1 MMPKLDTRPLHIKK
15 QDYNNI
21 SPLSRAWGKRFK
33 KTQIYHKKHIFC
45 GAVSHKAR
53 PLQIENE
60 LRVGIKVDALT
71 YLQTLKNKSP
81 MKHLLPELPY
91 ALDALAPIMSADT
104 LNYHYGKHLQTYLD
118 NVNRMIEGTPF
129 ADMKLKDMIT
139 KAQGALYNN
148 AAQAFNHIIFFKQLT
163 PTPTTISPLLTQALV
178 ARFGSVDEF
187 KSEFSNAAATL
198 FGSGWVWLAL
208 DANNVLQI
216 VPEPNAGNPITRNM
230 RPLMCIDVWEHAYYL
245 DYQNRRGDYIKN
257 FWNLVNWD
265 YIEKRMQ
272 DKNYQLYY

>member
-1 MMPKLDTRPLHIKK
+1 
-15 QDYNNI
+15 
-21 SPLSRAWGKRFK
+21 
-33 KTQIYHKKHIFC
+33 
-45 GAVSHKAR
+45 
-53 PLQIENE
+53 
-60 LRVGIKVDALT
+60 
-71 YLQTLKNKSP
+71 

-178 ARFGSVDEF
+178 ARFGSVDAF
-187 KSEFSNAAATL
+187 KSEYSNAAATL

>member
-1 MMPKLDTRPLHIKK
+1 
-15 QDYNNI
+15 
-21 SPLSRAWGKRFK
+21 
-33 KTQIYHKKHIFC
+33 
-45 GAVSHKAR
+45 
-53 PLQIENE
+53 
-60 LRVGIKVDALT
+60 
-71 YLQTLKNKSP
+71 

-91 ALDALAPIMSADT
+91 ALDALAPVMSADT

-178 ARFGSVDEF
+178 ARFGSVDAF

-230 RPLMCIDVWEHAYYL
+230 RPLMCIDVWEHAYYI

>member
-1 MMPKLDTRPLHIKK
+1 
-15 QDYNNI
+15 
-21 SPLSRAWGKRFK
+21 
-33 KTQIYHKKHIFC
+33 
-45 GAVSHKAR
+45 
-53 PLQIENE
+53 
-60 LRVGIKVDALT
+60 
-71 YLQTLKNKSP
+71 

-91 ALDALAPIMSADT
+91 ALDALAPAMSADT

-178 ARFGSVDEF
+178 ARFGSVDAF

-198 FGSGWVWLAL
+198 FGSGWVWLAF

>member
-1 MMPKLDTRPLHIKK
+1 
-15 QDYNNI
+15 
-21 SPLSRAWGKRFK
+21 
-33 KTQIYHKKHIFC
+33 
-45 GAVSHKAR
+45 
-53 PLQIENE
+53 
-60 LRVGIKVDALT
+60 
-71 YLQTLKNKSP
+71 

-91 ALDALAPIMSADT
+91 ALDALAPVMSADT

-148 AAQAFNHIIFFKQLT
+148 AAQAFNHIIFFNQLT

-178 ARFGSVDEF
+178 ARFGSVDAF
-187 KSEFSNAAATL
+187 KSEFSNAAVTL

>member
-1 MMPKLDTRPLHIKK
+1 
-15 QDYNNI
+15 
-21 SPLSRAWGKRFK
+21 
-33 KTQIYHKKHIFC
+33 
-45 GAVSHKAR
+45 
-53 PLQIENE
+53 
-60 LRVGIKVDALT
+60 
-71 YLQTLKNKSP
+71 

-91 ALDALAPIMSADT
+91 ALDALAPVMSADT
-104 LNYHYGKHLQTYLD
+104 LNFHYGKHLQTYLD
-118 NVNRMIEGTPF
+118 NVNRMIEGTPC
-129 ADMKLKDMIT
+129 AEMKLKDMIT

-178 ARFGSVDEF
+178 ARFGSVDAF
-187 KSEFSNAAATL
+187 KSEFSNAAVTL

-216 VPEPNAGNPITRNM
+216 VPEPNAGNPITRDM

-245 DYQNRRGDYIKN
+245 DYKNRRGDYIKN

>member
-1 MMPKLDTRPLHIKK
+1 
-15 QDYNNI
+15 
-21 SPLSRAWGKRFK
+21 
-33 KTQIYHKKHIFC
+33 
-45 GAVSHKAR
+45 
-53 PLQIENE
+53 
-60 LRVGIKVDALT
+60 
-71 YLQTLKNKSP
+71 

-91 ALDALAPIMSADT
+91 ALDALAPVMSADT

-178 ARFGSVDEF
+178 AQFGSVDAF

>member
-1 MMPKLDTRPLHIKK
+1 
-15 QDYNNI
+15 
-21 SPLSRAWGKRFK
+21 
-33 KTQIYHKKHIFC
+33 
-45 GAVSHKAR
+45 
-53 PLQIENE
+53 
-60 LRVGIKVDALT
+60 
-71 YLQTLKNKSP
+71 

-91 ALDALAPIMSADT
+91 ALDALAPVMSADT

-178 ARFGSVDEF
+178 ARFGSIDAF

-272 DKNYQLYY
+272 NKNYQLYY

>member
-1 MMPKLDTRPLHIKK
+1 
-15 QDYNNI
+15 
-21 SPLSRAWGKRFK
+21 
-33 KTQIYHKKHIFC
+33 
-45 GAVSHKAR
+45 
-53 PLQIENE
+53 
-60 LRVGIKVDALT
+60 
-71 YLQTLKNKSP
+71 
-81 MKHLLPELPY
+81 MKHLLPKLPY
-91 ALDALAPIMSADT
+91 AQDALAPAMSADT

-178 ARFGSVDEF
+178 ARFGSVDAF

>member
-1 MMPKLDTRPLHIKK
+1 
-15 QDYNNI
+15 
-21 SPLSRAWGKRFK
+21 
-33 KTQIYHKKHIFC
+33 
-45 GAVSHKAR
+45 
-53 PLQIENE
+53 
-60 LRVGIKVDALT
+60 
-71 YLQTLKNKSP
+71 

-91 ALDALAPIMSADT
+91 AQDALAPAMSADT

-178 ARFGSVDEF
+178 ARFGSVDAF

-216 VPEPNAGNPITRNM
+216 VPEPNAGNPITRDM

>member
-1 MMPKLDTRPLHIKK
+1 
-15 QDYNNI
+15 
-21 SPLSRAWGKRFK
+21 
-33 KTQIYHKKHIFC
+33 
-45 GAVSHKAR
+45 
-53 PLQIENE
+53 
-60 LRVGIKVDALT
+60 
-71 YLQTLKNKSP
+71 

-91 ALDALAPIMSADT
+91 ALDALAPAMSADT

-178 ARFGSVDEF
+178 ARFGSVDAF
-187 KSEFSNAAATL
+187 KSEFSNAAAAL

-230 RPLMCIDVWEHAYYL
+230 RPLMCIDMWEHAYYL

>member
-1 MMPKLDTRPLHIKK
+1 
-15 QDYNNI
+15 
-21 SPLSRAWGKRFK
+21 
-33 KTQIYHKKHIFC
+33 
-45 GAVSHKAR
+45 
-53 PLQIENE
+53 
-60 LRVGIKVDALT
+60 
-71 YLQTLKNKSP
+71 

-91 ALDALAPIMSADT
+91 ALDALAPAMSADT

-178 ARFGSVDEF
+178 ARFGSVDAF
-187 KSEFSNAAATL
+187 KSEFSNAATTL

-230 RPLMCIDVWEHAYYL
+230 RPLMCIDIWEHAYYL

>member
-1 MMPKLDTRPLHIKK
+1 
-15 QDYNNI
+15 
-21 SPLSRAWGKRFK
+21 
-33 KTQIYHKKHIFC
+33 
-45 GAVSHKAR
+45 
-53 PLQIENE
+53 
-60 LRVGIKVDALT
+60 
-71 YLQTLKNKSP
+71 
-81 MKHLLPELPY
+81 MKPLLPELPY
-91 ALDALAPIMSADT
+91 ALDALVPAMSADT

-129 ADMKLKDMIT
+129 AEMKLKDMIT

-178 ARFGSVDEF
+178 ARFGSVDAF
-187 KSEFSNAAATL
+187 KSEFSNAAAAL

>member
-1 MMPKLDTRPLHIKK
+1 
-15 QDYNNI
+15 
-21 SPLSRAWGKRFK
+21 
-33 KTQIYHKKHIFC
+33 
-45 GAVSHKAR
+45 
-53 PLQIENE
+53 
-60 LRVGIKVDALT
+60 
-71 YLQTLKNKSP
+71 

-91 ALDALAPIMSADT
+91 AQDALAPAMSADT

-178 ARFGSVDEF
+178 ARFGSVDAF

-245 DYQNRRGDYIKN
+245 DYQNRRGDYVKN

>member
-1 MMPKLDTRPLHIKK
+1 
-15 QDYNNI
+15 
-21 SPLSRAWGKRFK
+21 
-33 KTQIYHKKHIFC
+33 
-45 GAVSHKAR
+45 
-53 PLQIENE
+53 
-60 LRVGIKVDALT
+60 
-71 YLQTLKNKSP
+71 

-91 ALDALAPIMSADT
+91 ALDALAPAMSADT

-148 AAQAFNHIIFFKQLT
+148 AAQAFNHIIFFKHLT

-178 ARFGSVDEF
+178 ARFGSVDAF

>member
-1 MMPKLDTRPLHIKK
+1 
-15 QDYNNI
+15 
-21 SPLSRAWGKRFK
+21 
-33 KTQIYHKKHIFC
+33 
-45 GAVSHKAR
+45 
-53 PLQIENE
+53 
-60 LRVGIKVDALT
+60 
-71 YLQTLKNKSP
+71 

-91 ALDALAPIMSADT
+91 ALDALAPVMSADT

-178 ARFGSVDEF
+178 ARFGSVDAF
-187 KSEFSNAAATL
+187 KTEFSNAAVTL

>member
-1 MMPKLDTRPLHIKK
+1 
-15 QDYNNI
+15 
-21 SPLSRAWGKRFK
+21 
-33 KTQIYHKKHIFC
+33 
-45 GAVSHKAR
+45 
-53 PLQIENE
+53 
-60 LRVGIKVDALT
+60 
-71 YLQTLKNKSP
+71 

-91 ALDALAPIMSADT
+91 AQDALAPAMSADT

-129 ADMKLKDMIT
+129 ADMKMKDMIT

-178 ARFGSVDEF
+178 ARFGSVDAF

>member
-1 MMPKLDTRPLHIKK
+1 
-15 QDYNNI
+15 
-21 SPLSRAWGKRFK
+21 
-33 KTQIYHKKHIFC
+33 
-45 GAVSHKAR
+45 
-53 PLQIENE
+53 
-60 LRVGIKVDALT
+60 
-71 YLQTLKNKSP
+71 

-91 ALDALAPIMSADT
+91 ALDALAPVMSADT

-178 ARFGSVDEF
+178 ARFGSVDAF

-198 FGSGWVWLAL
+198 FGSAWVWLAL

>member
-1 MMPKLDTRPLHIKK
+1 
-15 QDYNNI
+15 
-21 SPLSRAWGKRFK
+21 
-33 KTQIYHKKHIFC
+33 
-45 GAVSHKAR
+45 
-53 PLQIENE
+53 
-60 LRVGIKVDALT
+60 
-71 YLQTLKNKSP
+71 
-81 MKHLLPELPY
+81 MKHLLPKLPY
-91 ALDALAPIMSADT
+91 AQDALAPAMSADT

-178 ARFGSVDEF
+178 ARFGSVDAF
-187 KSEFSNAAATL
+187 KSEFSNAATTL

-230 RPLMCIDVWEHAYYL
+230 RHLMCIDVWEHAYYL

>member
-1 MMPKLDTRPLHIKK
+1 
-15 QDYNNI
+15 
-21 SPLSRAWGKRFK
+21 
-33 KTQIYHKKHIFC
+33 
-45 GAVSHKAR
+45 
-53 PLQIENE
+53 
-60 LRVGIKVDALT
+60 
-71 YLQTLKNKSP
+71 

-118 NVNRMIEGTPF
+118 NVNRMIEGTSF

>member
-1 MMPKLDTRPLHIKK
+1 
-15 QDYNNI
+15 
-21 SPLSRAWGKRFK
+21 
-33 KTQIYHKKHIFC
+33 
-45 GAVSHKAR
+45 
-53 PLQIENE
+53 
-60 LRVGIKVDALT
+60 
-71 YLQTLKNKSP
+71 

-91 ALDALAPIMSADT
+91 ALDALAPVMSADT

-129 ADMKLKDMIT
+129 AEMKLKDMIT

-178 ARFGSVDEF
+178 ARFGSVDAF
-187 KSEFSNAAATL
+187 KSDFSNAAVTL

>member
-1 MMPKLDTRPLHIKK
+1 
-15 QDYNNI
+15 
-21 SPLSRAWGKRFK
+21 
-33 KTQIYHKKHIFC
+33 
-45 GAVSHKAR
+45 
-53 PLQIENE
+53 
-60 LRVGIKVDALT
+60 
-71 YLQTLKNKSP
+71 

-91 ALDALAPIMSADT
+91 ALDALAPVMSADT

-187 KSEFSNAAATL
+187 KSEFSNAATAL

-208 DANNVLQI
+208 DTNNVLQI

>member
-1 MMPKLDTRPLHIKK
+1 
-15 QDYNNI
+15 
-21 SPLSRAWGKRFK
+21 
-33 KTQIYHKKHIFC
+33 
-45 GAVSHKAR
+45 
-53 PLQIENE
+53 
-60 LRVGIKVDALT
+60 
-71 YLQTLKNKSP
+71 

-91 ALDALAPIMSADT
+91 ALDALVPAMSADT

-129 ADMKLKDMIT
+129 AEMKLKDMIT

-187 KSEFSNAAATL
+187 KSEFSNAATAL

>member
-1 MMPKLDTRPLHIKK
+1 
-15 QDYNNI
+15 
-21 SPLSRAWGKRFK
+21 
-33 KTQIYHKKHIFC
+33 
-45 GAVSHKAR
+45 
-53 PLQIENE
+53 
-60 LRVGIKVDALT
+60 
-71 YLQTLKNKSP
+71 

-91 ALDALAPIMSADT
+91 ALDALAPAMSADT

-178 ARFGSVDEF
+178 ARFGSVDAF
-187 KSEFSNAAATL
+187 KSEFSNAAVTL

-230 RPLMCIDVWEHAYYL
+230 RPLMCIDIWEHAYYL

>member
-1 MMPKLDTRPLHIKK
+1 
-15 QDYNNI
+15 
-21 SPLSRAWGKRFK
+21 
-33 KTQIYHKKHIFC
+33 
-45 GAVSHKAR
+45 
-53 PLQIENE
+53 
-60 LRVGIKVDALT
+60 
-71 YLQTLKNKSP
+71 

-91 ALDALAPIMSADT
+91 ALDALAPAMSADT

-178 ARFGSVDEF
+178 ARFGSVDAF

-265 YIEKRMQ
+265 YIEKIMQ

>member
-1 MMPKLDTRPLHIKK
+1 
-15 QDYNNI
+15 
-21 SPLSRAWGKRFK
+21 
-33 KTQIYHKKHIFC
+33 
-45 GAVSHKAR
+45 
-53 PLQIENE
+53 
-60 LRVGIKVDALT
+60 
-71 YLQTLKNKSP
+71 

-91 ALDALAPIMSADT
+91 ALDALAPAMSADT

-129 ADMKLKDMIT
+129 AEMKLKDMIT

-187 KSEFSNAAATL
+187 KSEFSNAATAL

>member
-1 MMPKLDTRPLHIKK
+1 
-15 QDYNNI
+15 
-21 SPLSRAWGKRFK
+21 
-33 KTQIYHKKHIFC
+33 
-45 GAVSHKAR
+45 
-53 PLQIENE
+53 
-60 LRVGIKVDALT
+60 
-71 YLQTLKNKSP
+71 

-91 ALDALAPIMSADT
+91 ALDALAPAMSADT

-178 ARFGSVDEF
+178 ARFGSVDAF
-187 KSEFSNAAATL
+187 KSEFSNAAVTL

-216 VPEPNAGNPITRNM
+216 VPEPNAGNPMTRNM

>member
-1 MMPKLDTRPLHIKK
+1 
-15 QDYNNI
+15 
-21 SPLSRAWGKRFK
+21 
-33 KTQIYHKKHIFC
+33 
-45 GAVSHKAR
+45 
-53 PLQIENE
+53 
-60 LRVGIKVDALT
+60 
-71 YLQTLKNKSP
+71 

-91 ALDALAPIMSADT
+91 ALDALAPVMSADT

-187 KSEFSNAAATL
+187 KSEFSNAAAAL
-198 FGSGWVWLAL
+198 FGSGWAWLAL

>member
-1 MMPKLDTRPLHIKK
+1 
-15 QDYNNI
+15 
-21 SPLSRAWGKRFK
+21 
-33 KTQIYHKKHIFC
+33 
-45 GAVSHKAR
+45 
-53 PLQIENE
+53 
-60 LRVGIKVDALT
+60 
-71 YLQTLKNKSP
+71 

-91 ALDALAPIMSADT
+91 ALDALAPVMSADT

-163 PTPTTISPLLTQALV
+163 PIPTTISPLLTQALV
-178 ARFGSVDEF
+178 ARFGSVDAF

-272 DKNYQLYY
+272 DKTTSFITNQIFKHHLYHHVQHQSICLGAMFVT

>member
-1 MMPKLDTRPLHIKK
+1 
-15 QDYNNI
+15 
-21 SPLSRAWGKRFK
+21 
-33 KTQIYHKKHIFC
+33 
-45 GAVSHKAR
+45 
-53 PLQIENE
+53 
-60 LRVGIKVDALT
+60 
-71 YLQTLKNKSP
+71 

-91 ALDALAPIMSADT
+91 ALDALAPVMSADT

-148 AAQAFNHIIFFKQLT
+148 AAQAFNHIRFFKQLT

-178 ARFGSVDEF
+178 ARFGSVDAF

>member
-1 MMPKLDTRPLHIKK
+1 
-15 QDYNNI
+15 
-21 SPLSRAWGKRFK
+21 
-33 KTQIYHKKHIFC
+33 
-45 GAVSHKAR
+45 
-53 PLQIENE
+53 
-60 LRVGIKVDALT
+60 
-71 YLQTLKNKSP
+71 

-91 ALDALAPIMSADT
+91 ALDALAPVISADT

-178 ARFGSVDEF
+178 ARFGSVDAF

>member
-1 MMPKLDTRPLHIKK
+1 
-15 QDYNNI
+15 
-21 SPLSRAWGKRFK
+21 
-33 KTQIYHKKHIFC
+33 
-45 GAVSHKAR
+45 
-53 PLQIENE
+53 
-60 LRVGIKVDALT
+60 
-71 YLQTLKNKSP
+71 
-81 MKHLLPELPY
+81 MKHLQPELPY
-91 ALDALAPIMSADT
+91 ALDALAPAMSADT

-178 ARFGSVDEF
+178 ARFGSVDAF

-230 RPLMCIDVWEHAYYL
+230 RSLMCIDVWEHAYYL

>member
-1 MMPKLDTRPLHIKK
+1 
-15 QDYNNI
+15 
-21 SPLSRAWGKRFK
+21 
-33 KTQIYHKKHIFC
+33 
-45 GAVSHKAR
+45 
-53 PLQIENE
+53 
-60 LRVGIKVDALT
+60 
-71 YLQTLKNKSP
+71 

-91 ALDALAPIMSADT
+91 ALDALAPVMSADT

-178 ARFGSVDEF
+178 ARFGSVDDF
-187 KSEFSNAAATL
+187 KSEFSNAATTL

-230 RPLMCIDVWEHAYYL
+230 RPLMCIDIWEHAYYL

>member
-1 MMPKLDTRPLHIKK
+1 
-15 QDYNNI
+15 
-21 SPLSRAWGKRFK
+21 
-33 KTQIYHKKHIFC
+33 
-45 GAVSHKAR
+45 
-53 PLQIENE
+53 
-60 LRVGIKVDALT
+60 
-71 YLQTLKNKSP
+71 

-91 ALDALAPIMSADT
+91 AQDALAPAMSADT

-129 ADMKLKDMIT
+129 AEMKLKDMIT

-187 KSEFSNAAATL
+187 KSEFSNAATAL

>member
-1 MMPKLDTRPLHIKK
+1 
-15 QDYNNI
+15 
-21 SPLSRAWGKRFK
+21 
-33 KTQIYHKKHIFC
+33 
-45 GAVSHKAR
+45 
-53 PLQIENE
+53 
-60 LRVGIKVDALT
+60 
-71 YLQTLKNKSP
+71 

-91 ALDALAPIMSADT
+91 ALDALAPVMSADT

-129 ADMKLKDMIT
+129 AEMKLKDMIT

-187 KSEFSNAAATL
+187 KSEFSNAATAL

-208 DANNVLQI
+208 NANNVLQI

>member
-1 MMPKLDTRPLHIKK
+1 
-15 QDYNNI
+15 
-21 SPLSRAWGKRFK
+21 
-33 KTQIYHKKHIFC
+33 
-45 GAVSHKAR
+45 
-53 PLQIENE
+53 
-60 LRVGIKVDALT
+60 
-71 YLQTLKNKSP
+71 

-91 ALDALAPIMSADT
+91 ALDALAPVMSADT
-104 LNYHYGKHLQTYLD
+104 LNFHYGKHLQTYLD

-129 ADMKLKDMIT
+129 AEMKLKDMIT

-178 ARFGSVDEF
+178 ARFGSVDAF

-216 VPEPNAGNPITRNM
+216 VPEPNAGNPITRDM

-245 DYQNRRGDYIKN
+245 DYKNRRGDYIKN

-265 YIEKRMQ
+265 FIEKRMQ

>member
-1 MMPKLDTRPLHIKK
+1 
-15 QDYNNI
+15 
-21 SPLSRAWGKRFK
+21 
-33 KTQIYHKKHIFC
+33 
-45 GAVSHKAR
+45 
-53 PLQIENE
+53 
-60 LRVGIKVDALT
+60 
-71 YLQTLKNKSP
+71 

-91 ALDALAPIMSADT
+91 ALDALAPVMSADT

-178 ARFGSVDEF
+178 ARFGSVDAF

-230 RPLMCIDVWEHAYYL
+230 RPLMCIDVWEHTYYI

>member
-1 MMPKLDTRPLHIKK
+1 
-15 QDYNNI
+15 
-21 SPLSRAWGKRFK
+21 
-33 KTQIYHKKHIFC
+33 
-45 GAVSHKAR
+45 
-53 PLQIENE
+53 
-60 LRVGIKVDALT
+60 
-71 YLQTLKNKSP
+71 

-163 PTPTTISPLLTQALV
+163 PTPITISPLLTQALV

-187 KSEFSNAAATL
+187 KSEFSNAATAL